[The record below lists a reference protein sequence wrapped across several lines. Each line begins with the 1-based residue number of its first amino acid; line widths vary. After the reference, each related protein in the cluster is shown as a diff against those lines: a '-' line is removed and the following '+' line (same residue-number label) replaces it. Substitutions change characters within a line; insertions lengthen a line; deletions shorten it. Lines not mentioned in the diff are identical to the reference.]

1 MSRYVLTIQSHVA
14 YGFVGNSAAVFPLQ
28 LLGFTPIVVN
38 TVEFSNHTGHPTFRG
53 QVFSPELIRDI
64 ILGIRERGLMPKIE
78 GLLSGYLGDA
88 SIGKIVLDLAT
99 EIKAANPDAIWL
111 CDPVMGDTDTGVFV
125 RPDIPQFMKEH
136 FLNGLADMTKPNQFE
151 LELLSGRKLRSR
163 QEAIETARELF
174 TDKGCRVT
182 FVTSL
187 LTPDVPVGTVETLA
201 ITKDDA
207 WVVSTPLV
215 ARKPTPNGQGD
226 TFSSVALGTYLKTK
240 SAKAALEAAVNTLYG
255 LVSHMESEALD
266 LPLIDEQRQILT
278 PEHRFE
284 AVRC

>member
-1 MSRYVLTIQSHVA
+1 M
-14 YGFVGNSAAVFPLQ
+14 
-28 LLGFTPIVVN
+28 
-38 TVEFSNHTGHPTFRG
+38 
-53 QVFSPELIRDI
+53 
-64 ILGIRERGLMPKIE
+64 
-78 GLLSGYLGDA
+78 
-88 SIGKIVLDLAT
+88 
-99 EIKAANPDAIWL
+99 
-111 CDPVMGDTDTGVFV
+111 
-125 RPDIPQFMKEH
+125 
-136 FLNGLADMTKPNQFE
+136 
-151 LELLSGRKLRSR
+151 
-163 QEAIETARELF
+163 
-174 TDKGCRVT
+174 
-182 FVTSL
+182 TSL

-266 LPLIDEQRQILT
+266 LPLIDEQRQILN